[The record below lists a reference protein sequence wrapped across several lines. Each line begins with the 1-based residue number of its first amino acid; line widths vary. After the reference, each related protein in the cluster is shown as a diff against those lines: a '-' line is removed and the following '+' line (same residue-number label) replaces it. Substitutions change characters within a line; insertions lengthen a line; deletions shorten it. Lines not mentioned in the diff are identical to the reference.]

1 MLRVYDTGLSGKLLR
16 CENWC
21 TETITEDHHQ
31 NVKLWIMAY
40 MDYEAINKLIVP

>member
-31 NVKLWIMAY
+31 NVKLWIIIIIIIIK
-40 MDYEAINKLIVP
+40 EQIKVT